1 MKHRKQGED
10 KIMRKQ
16 VKGNV
21 SWVGYMDWELESFHG
36 DDYSI
41 MNGSSQNAY
50 LIEEEKTVLIDTVW
64 TPHRFDFVENL
75 KQETDLHKIDFIVAN
90 HGECDHSG
98 SLTALM
104 KEIPD
109 TPIYC
114 TANAVKSIEGQYGK
128 RGWNFHVV
136 KTGDS
141 VDIGNGKKLVFVEM
155 RMLHWPDSM
164 ATYLTGDN
172 ILFSNDAF
180 GQHYAVEE
188 LFNDKANPCV
198 LNKEAMKYF
207 ANILNPFAPIL
218 KKKLTEIAALNLPIE
233 MIAPSHGAIWRENP
247 LQIVEKYAQ
256 WADAYQEDQV
266 TVAYDTMWEG
276 TAKIA
281 HRISEEIHR
290 QSPSTVVKVFR
301 ISKSDKNEVMT
312 EVFKSKAIVVGSPT
326 VSNSI
331 LSSVA
336 GWMEFLRQLK
346 FRKKRAAAFG
356 CYGWSGESVKILQQ
370 RLKDA
375 GFEVIGENVRSLWN
389 PDESDFA
396 NIPALVTSL
405 LGTEESSE
413 AEETPVKSAAGI
425 NMARYQCGPCGY
437 IYDPAKGDPD
447 SGVAPGTAFEDLPDD
462 WHCPVCGV
470 SKEMFHKL

>member
-1 MKHRKQGED
+1 
-10 KIMRKQ
+10 MRKH

-21 SWVGYMDWELESFHG
+21 SWVGYLDWELDRFHG

-41 MNGSSQNAY
+41 INGLSQNAY
-50 LIEEEKTVLIDTVW
+50 LIEEEKTVLVDTVW
-64 TPHRFDFVENL
+64 TPHRFDFVDNL
-75 KQETDLHKIDFIVAN
+75 SKEVDLEKIDFIVAN

-104 KEIPD
+104 EKIPD

-141 VDIGNGKKLVFVEM
+141 VDIGNGKKLIFVEM

-164 ATYLTGDN
+164 ATFMTGDN

-188 LFNDKANPCV
+188 LFNDKANQCL

-218 KKKLTEIAALNLPIE
+218 KKKLEEIASFNLPIE
-233 MIAPSHGAIWRENP
+233 MIAPSHGAIWREDP
-247 LQIVEKYAQ
+247 LQIVNKYAE
-256 WADAYQEDQV
+256 WAQAYQEDQV
-266 TVAYDTMWEG
+266 VVAYDTMWEG

-281 HRISEEIHR
+281 HKIADEIHI
-290 QSPSTVVKVFR
+290 QSPDTVVKLYN

-312 EVFKSKAIVVGSPT
+312 EVFKSKAVAVGSPT

-336 GWMEFLRQLK
+336 GWMEFMKQLK
-346 FRKKRAAAFG
+346 FKNKKAAAFG
-356 CYGWSGESVKILQQ
+356 CYGWSGESVKVLQEK
-370 RLKDA
+370 LKEG
-375 GFEVIGENVRSLWN
+375 GFQVVEENVKSLWN
-389 PDESDFA
+389 PDEEDFSKV
-396 NIPALVTSL
+396 PALVKAL
-405 LGTEESSE
+405 LE
-413 AEETPVKSAAGI
+413 K
-425 NMARYQCGPCGY
+425 
-437 IYDPAKGDPD
+437 
-447 SGVAPGTAFEDLPDD
+447 
-462 WHCPVCGV
+462 
-470 SKEMFHKL
+470 

>member
-1 MKHRKQGED
+1 
-10 KIMRKQ
+10 MRKH

-21 SWVGYMDWELESFHG
+21 SWVGYLDWELDRFHG

-41 MNGSSQNAY
+41 INGSSQNAY
-50 LIEEEKTVLIDTVW
+50 LIEEEKTVLVDTVW
-64 TPHRFDFVENL
+64 TPHRFDFVDNL
-75 KQETDLHKIDFIVAN
+75 SKEVDLEKIDFIVAN

-104 KEIPD
+104 EKIPD

-141 VDIGNGKKLVFVEM
+141 VEIGNGKKLIFVEM

-164 ATYLTGDN
+164 ATFMTGDN

-188 LFNDKANPCV
+188 LFNDKANQCL

-218 KKKLTEIAALNLPIE
+218 KKKLEEIASFNLPIE
-233 MIAPSHGAIWRENP
+233 MIAPSHGAIWREDP
-247 LQIVEKYAQ
+247 LQIVNKYAE
-256 WADAYQEDQV
+256 WAQAYQEDQV
-266 TVAYDTMWEG
+266 VVAYDTMWEG

-281 HRISEEIHR
+281 HKIADEIHI
-290 QSPSTVVKVFR
+290 QSPDTVVKLYN

-312 EVFKSKAIVVGSPT
+312 EVFKSKAVAVGSPT

-336 GWMEFLRQLK
+336 GWMEFMKQLK
-346 FRKKRAAAFG
+346 FKNKNAAAFG
-356 CYGWSGESVKILQQ
+356 CYGWSGESVKVLQEK
-370 RLKDA
+370 LKE
-375 GFEVIGENVRSLWN
+375 GGLQVVEENVKSLWT
-389 PDESDFA
+389 PDEEDFSKV
-396 NIPALVTSL
+396 PALVKAL
-405 LGTEESSE
+405 LE
-413 AEETPVKSAAGI
+413 K
-425 NMARYQCGPCGY
+425 
-437 IYDPAKGDPD
+437 
-447 SGVAPGTAFEDLPDD
+447 
-462 WHCPVCGV
+462 
-470 SKEMFHKL
+470 

>member
-1 MKHRKQGED
+1 
-10 KIMRKQ
+10 MRKH

-21 SWVGYMDWELESFHG
+21 SWVGYLDWELDRFHG

-41 MNGSSQNAY
+41 INGSSQNAY
-50 LIEEEKTVLIDTVW
+50 LIEEEKTVLVDTVW
-64 TPHRFDFVENL
+64 TPHRFDFVDNL
-75 KQETDLHKIDFIVAN
+75 SKEVDLEKIDFIVAN

-104 KEIPD
+104 EKIPD

-141 VDIGNGKKLVFVEM
+141 VEIGNGKKLIFVEM

-164 ATYLTGDN
+164 ATFMTGDN

-188 LFNDKANPCV
+188 LFNDKANQCL

-218 KKKLTEIAALNLPIE
+218 KKKLEEIASFNLPIE
-233 MIAPSHGAIWRENP
+233 MIAPSHGAIWREDP
-247 LQIVEKYAQ
+247 LQIVNKYAE
-256 WADAYQEDQV
+256 WAQAYQEDQV
-266 TVAYDTMWEG
+266 VVAYDTMWEG

-281 HRISEEIHR
+281 HKIADEIHI
-290 QSPSTVVKVFR
+290 QNPDTVVKLYN

-312 EVFKSKAIVVGSPT
+312 EVFKSKAVAVGSPT

-336 GWMEFLRQLK
+336 GWMEFMKQLK
-346 FRKKRAAAFG
+346 FKNKKAAAFG
-356 CYGWSGESVKILQQ
+356 CYGWSGESVKVLQEK
-370 RLKDA
+370 LKEG
-375 GFEVIGENVRSLWN
+375 GFQVVEENVKSLWN
-389 PDESDFA
+389 PDEEDFSKV
-396 NIPALVTSL
+396 PALVKAL
-405 LGTEESSE
+405 LE
-413 AEETPVKSAAGI
+413 K
-425 NMARYQCGPCGY
+425 
-437 IYDPAKGDPD
+437 
-447 SGVAPGTAFEDLPDD
+447 
-462 WHCPVCGV
+462 
-470 SKEMFHKL
+470 